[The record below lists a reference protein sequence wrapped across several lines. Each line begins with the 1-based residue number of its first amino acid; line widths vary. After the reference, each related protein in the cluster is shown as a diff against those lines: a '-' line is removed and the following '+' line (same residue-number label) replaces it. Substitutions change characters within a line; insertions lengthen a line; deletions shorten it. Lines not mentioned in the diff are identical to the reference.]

1 MDNVIKAI
9 LLQDVRVE
17 SDWASDSTTIIP
29 EGKQCFSSDKGNAY
43 KVGDGKHKWSELSY
57 NSAIASDVPSWA
69 KSSTKPTYTKA
80 EVGLGN
86 VENKSSSTIRGEIT
100 KDNVTKALGYT
111 PPTTNT
117 TYSTFTGATSSA
129 NGTIGLVPASKA
141 GDNTNKYL
149 KADGTWAVPPD
160 TNTTYNVATPS
171 ANGLMSSADK
181 SKLDGIASGANNYK
195 HPAYT
200 AKSSGLYKITVDATG
215 HVSAVSKVT
224 KSDITALGIPGQD
237 TNTTY
242 NDMTGATT
250 DANGTSGLVPAPEK
264 GDNSRYLRS
273 DGTWVTPP
281 NTTYNIASTS
291 SNGLMSSSDKSK
303 LDGIASGANK
313 YIHPSYTAKSSGL
326 YKITVDSSGHV
337 STVSTVTKSD
347 ITSLGIPSSD
357 TTYND
362 MTGATASA
370 NGTHGLVPAPAKGDN
385 SNKYLKAD
393 GTWSIPPNTTYNV
406 ASTTAK
412 GLMSSADKSKLDG
425 IASGANKYTHP
436 SYTAKASGLYKVT
449 VDGTGH
455 VSAVTAVTK
464 ADITALGIPGQDTN
478 TTYSEAGSS
487 LGLVKSG
494 GNVTI
499 SSGVITVTD
508 DGHKHS
514 NSSITSLDAS
524 KLTGTIDIARL
535 PKGAL
540 ERCIV
545 VANDEAR
552 FALATTDAQTG
563 DTVKVSS
570 TGKMYFIVDDSKL
583 SSEDGYEVY
592 TAGSATSVPWSGVT
606 GKPSKF
612 TPSSH
617 KHTISDIS
625 NISSASVASATKATQ
640 DASGNTI
647 ASTYIKGLSV
657 SGRTITYTKGDNT
670 TGTITT
676 QDTTY
681 ESMTGATA
689 SANGKTGLVPVP
701 TKGASNRYLRS
712 DGTWAVPP
720 DTNTTYNVASTSS
733 NGLMSS
739 ADKSKLDGIA
749 SGANN
754 YTHPAYTAK
763 SSGLYKITVDATGHV
778 SAVTAVT
785 KSDITALGIPGQD
798 TNTTYNDMT
807 GATAS
812 ADGTH
817 GLVPAP
823 AKGDNSRYLRSDGTW
838 VTPPNTTYNIASTSS
853 NGLMSSS
860 DKSKLDGIASGANK
874 YIHPSYTAKASG
886 LYKITVDG
894 SGHVSEV
901 TAVTKSDITALGI
914 PGQDTNTTYNDMTGA
929 TTDANGT
936 HGLVPAPEKGD
947 NSRYL
952 RSDGTW
958 AVPPDTNTWRPLGTG
973 ADQACAGNDSRLS
986 NARPASDV
994 YSWAKAASK
1003 PSYTKSEVGLG
1014 NVDNTADANKSVK
1027 YATSAGSANKASSA
1041 SSADTALA
1049 LTKSK
1054 TIYDAIYPVGIIL
1067 PFANTTDP
1075 NTVFTGTTWTKTAL
1089 GKTLVGAGTYSDGT
1103 TSKTFAVGDTG
1114 GKYKVALA
1122 TGNLPSHSHSIS
1134 LEVRR
1139 EAIKIGSGST
1149 TGYIPARGNQSTST
1163 YLNTGTTG
1171 STGSGTAFEVLTP
1184 YQTVVFW
1191 QRTA

>member
-1 MDNVIKAI
+1 MEGNRAMDNVIKAI

-160 TNTTYNVATPS
+160 TNTTYN
-171 ANGLMSSADK
+171 
-181 SKLDGIASGANNYK
+181 I
-195 HPAYT
+195 
-200 AKSSGLYKITVDATG
+200 
-215 HVSAVSKVT
+215 
-224 KSDITALGIPGQD
+224 
-237 TNTTY
+237 
-242 NDMTGATT
+242 
-250 DANGTSGLVPAPEK
+250 
-264 GDNSRYLRS
+264 
-273 DGTWVTPP
+273 
-281 NTTYNIASTS
+281 
-291 SNGLMSSSDKSK
+291 
-303 LDGIASGANK
+303 
-313 YIHPSYTAKSSGL
+313 
-326 YKITVDSSGHV
+326 
-337 STVSTVTKSD
+337 
-347 ITSLGIPSSD
+347 
-357 TTYND
+357 
-362 MTGATASA
+362 
-370 NGTHGLVPAPAKGDN
+370 
-385 SNKYLKAD
+385 
-393 GTWSIPPNTTYNV
+393 
-406 ASTTAK
+406 
-412 GLMSSADKSKLDG
+412 
-425 IASGANKYTHP
+425 
-436 SYTAKASGLYKVT
+436 
-449 VDGTGH
+449 
-455 VSAVTAVTK
+455 
-464 ADITALGIPGQDTN
+464 
-478 TTYSEAGSS
+478 
-487 LGLVKSG
+487 
-494 GNVTI
+494 
-499 SSGVITVTD
+499 
-508 DGHKHS
+508 
-514 NSSITSLDAS
+514 
-524 KLTGTIDIARL
+524 
-535 PKGAL
+535 
-540 ERCIV
+540 
-545 VANDEAR
+545 
-552 FALATTDAQTG
+552 
-563 DTVKVSS
+563 
-570 TGKMYFIVDDSKL
+570 
-583 SSEDGYEVY
+583 
-592 TAGSATSVPWSGVT
+592 
-606 GKPSKF
+606 
-612 TPSSH
+612 
-617 KHTISDIS
+617 
-625 NISSASVASATKATQ
+625 
-640 DASGNTI
+640 
-647 ASTYIKGLSV
+647 
-657 SGRTITYTKGDNT
+657 
-670 TGTITT
+670 
-676 QDTTY
+676 
-681 ESMTGATA
+681 
-689 SANGKTGLVPVP
+689 
-701 TKGASNRYLRS
+701 
-712 DGTWAVPP
+712 
-720 DTNTTYNVASTSS
+720 ASTSS

-763 SSGLYKITVDATGHV
+763 SSGLYKITVDTTGHV

-807 GATAS
+807 GATTS
-812 ADGTH
+812 ANGTS

-823 AKGDNSRYLRSDGTW
+823 EKGDNSRYLRSDGTW

-894 SGHVSEV
+894 SGHVSAV

-936 HGLVPAPEKGD
+936 HGLVPVPTKGES
-947 NSRYL
+947 NRYL

-994 YSWAKAASK
+994 YAWAKAASK

-1122 TGNLPSHSHSIS
+1122 TENLPSHNHSIS

-1139 EAIKIGSGST
+1139 EAITIGGGST
-1149 TGYIPARGNQSTST
+1149 TGYIPARGKQSTST
-1163 YLNTGTTG
+1163 YPNTGTTG